1 MPAFL
6 KVNYPNSV
14 ITVALHDYVVKW
26 DQGRLLGG
34 GTVFAA
40 PGLNYFQLDLRYW
53 EIIPGSNDTFECY
66 PRTEKDVLFIIK
78 EGEQASSRRA
88 IGYEKFANADQDGY
102 VAFLK
107 EGRNQLV
114 LSSDYNVYY
123 QPVHDPAK
131 GQTFVAML
139 AVRKAS

>member
-1 MPAFL
+1 MAAFL

-26 DQGRLLGG
+26 DRGRLLGG

-53 EIIPGSNDTFECY
+53 EIFQGSTDTFECY

-78 EGEQASSRRA
+78 EGEQVVSHEAF
-88 IGYEKFANADQDGY
+88 GYETFTKEKQIAYA
-102 VAFLK
+102 VFLK
-107 EGRNQLV
+107 DGSTKL
-114 LSSDYNVYY
+114 LSSSDYEFHFQDIQDYTRGRNVTTM
-123 QPVHDPAK
+123 V
-131 GQTFVAML
+131 
-139 AVRKAS
+139 AVRKVS